1 MATDYSSLKTE
12 VADYMNRNDLT
23 SFIDGFIDLAEA
35 EMQRELKLLEF
46 ETTGTVSVTSG
57 SGTLP
62 TGFLGARTLN
72 WDGNPK
78 RVLKYLTPDQLE
90 TINVKEPSYVSFY
103 TITGSTIKFANDD
116 TGTLNITYMARFTP
130 LSGSATTNA
139 IITNHPGAYL
149 AGSLKYAAIF
159 CKDLEA
165 AQGYQALFNSEL
177 RQIISD
183 NKDRKYAGATLQV
196 RPG

>member
-1 MATDYSSLKTE
+1 MATDYASLKTE
-12 VADYMNRNDLT
+12 IASFYNRNDLT
-23 SFIDGFIDLAEA
+23 SDIDTFIDLAEA

-46 ETTGTVSVTSG
+46 ETTGTVTVTSG

-78 RVLKYLTPDQLE
+78 RVLKYVTPDQLE

-130 LSGSATTNA
+130 LSASATTNA